1 MNDNGLEKEEK
12 QKINK
17 MCNSLLRLLIEN
29 YQLSKNRVRKE
40 QFNSEEEILIML
52 EGIFCLNNK

>member
-1 MNDNGLEKEEK
+1 
-12 QKINK
+12 
-17 MCNSLLRLLIEN
+17 MCNSLIRLLIEN